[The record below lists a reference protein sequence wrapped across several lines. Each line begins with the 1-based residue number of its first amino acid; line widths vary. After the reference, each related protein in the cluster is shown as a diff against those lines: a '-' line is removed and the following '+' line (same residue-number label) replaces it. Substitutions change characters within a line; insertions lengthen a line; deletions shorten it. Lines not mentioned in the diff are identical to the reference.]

1 MSDNY
6 KIQIPLYAYVPS
18 PVIVFEPFINLGF
31 VKQGDQKTV

>member
-6 KIQIPLYAYVPS
+6 KIEIPLYAYVPS

-31 VKQGDQKTV
+31 VKQDTEKTV